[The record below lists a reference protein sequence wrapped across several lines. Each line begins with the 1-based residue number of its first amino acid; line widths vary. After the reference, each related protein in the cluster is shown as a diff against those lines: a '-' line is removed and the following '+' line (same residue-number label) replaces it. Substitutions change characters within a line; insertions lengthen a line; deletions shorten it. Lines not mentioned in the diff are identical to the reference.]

1 MDKYSKYSGFKGML
15 RDRMQP
21 YMNLALKRCKCK
33 DRYID
38 YVYRRY
44 VVCKPVEYRSLA
56 VKQVL
61 GLKAAVSFDEI
72 QLWAWRHGKQITRKQ
87 IQSVPNEL
95 RFFNFEDTID
105 WTYLRDNDYKTYN
118 QFKLANSWVKWFKI
132 YLPYVTN
139 SWKNLKKIDHYT
151 DAQVQAEFKKLYKL
165 DDGTIKFI
173 IKYLHE
179 TTSY

>member
-1 MDKYSKYSGFKGML
+1 MNKIGKNKGYRGML
-15 RDRMQP
+15 RDRMLP
-21 YMNLALKRCKCK
+21 VVSLALKRCKCK
-33 DRYID
+33 DKYID
-38 YVYRRY
+38 YVYKRF

-87 IQSVPNEL
+87 IQSVPKEL
-95 RFFNFEDTID
+95 RFFDFEDTID
-105 WTYLRDNDYKTYN
+105 WN
-118 QFKLANSWVKWFKI
+118 QLKNQDITSYELFKLANGWVKWFKA
-132 YLPYVTN
+132 YLPYVEN
-139 SWKNLKKIDHYT
+139 SWKNFKKVFHYSDT
-151 DAQVQAEFKKLYKL
+151 QVQAEFKKLYKL

-179 TTSY
+179 TSNY